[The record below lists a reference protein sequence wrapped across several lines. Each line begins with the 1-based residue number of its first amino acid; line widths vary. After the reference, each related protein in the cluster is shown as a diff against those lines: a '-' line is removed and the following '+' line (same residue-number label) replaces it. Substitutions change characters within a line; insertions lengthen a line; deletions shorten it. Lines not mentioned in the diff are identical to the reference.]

1 MQRFRNVPREWPRFA
16 RESPPEMATT
26 VLGAEPIAPNERVT
40 QIDFIRGFA
49 LGGVLL
55 VNLLGGFRIP
65 LSAHILGRDE
75 PLGPGGALVAGLLR
89 SLIEFKVFM
98 LFSFLFGV
106 GVAMQAGRASNQPCS
121 WFLVRRFGVLLAIGI
136 IHMVIIWN
144 GDILALYAIC
154 SLMLTPLLGLPEYVL
169 VVLGLS
175 LLAWPNFGPLPMH
188 FPTPG
193 TLKALTA
200 EALHAYRDGTWLE
213 LFTFRLRE
221 TRLLIVPLLVLSL
234 PRTLGL
240 MLLGIAAW
248 RKGWM
253 VNSPRLWRRSAVLG
267 AAIAIAGQRLGS
279 EEAVALGVAFLY
291 GAVLLLWNPHA
302 RYVAAAGRMA
312 LTNYL
317 LQSVIFGFVFYSYGL
332 GWFGRVGLV
341 AALLGGLTVYFMQL
355 AISQWWLQRFHFG
368 PCEWLWRSVSYR
380 KWQPFARRPYHGRM
394 CRAAWWLAAACA
406 FPITAASSFHP
417 KIPKTWDDA
426 RISTVEIPLAR
437 ADYSPKHMAGEFYY
451 RMPVRPIYKSYPVY
465 HPDREPAGYL
475 TWLAQREPVLI
486 WNSSNLRT
494 QQDWIEAGKTVFE
507 APIAYGAIGMGQEHS
522 QELFVH
528 SRSWYERVRPPLS
541 LKGELPFVRYV
552 IREKG
557 KVEIGMGACALCHSR
572 VLSDGSVLEGGPGN
586 FPFDAAFAD
595 TVKTEPQAIADN
607 RTLMEELYWKPW
619 APLELLSRLK
629 PLDSANLA
637 ALFSG
642 RPLGVMTRHRL
653 SLDTPVQIPDLI
665 GVRDRAY
672 LDHTGLQLHRDIGDL
687 MRYAALNQGGDD
699 FANFGGFIPMA
710 HVLGGQKVMPQ
721 MGDRYSDEQLYA
733 LALYVY
739 SLRPPDNPN
748 RADEQT
754 RHGALVFADQGCASC
769 HPPPFYTNNKL
780 TPALGFR
787 VPAEHWRRYDILPV
801 VVGTDPAVTMDTRR
815 GTGYYKVPSLLGL
828 WYRTPLGHSGWVS
841 TLEEWFDPKRLNDAY
856 VPTGFLPPGRT
867 HWAVKGH
874 EFGLNLSPEDKA
886 AMIAFLKTL

>member
-1 MQRFRNVPREWPRFA
+1 MQRSRNVPIHWARFA
-16 RESPPEMATT
+16 HESPEMATT
-26 VLGAEPIAPNERVT
+26 VLSDEPIAPNERVT
-40 QIDFIRGFA
+40 QIDFIRGLA

-55 VNLLGGFRIP
+55 VNLLGDFRIP

-75 PLGPGGALVAGLLR
+75 PLGPGGALVTELSR
-89 SLIEFKVFM
+89 SLIEFKAFM

-106 GVAMQAGRASNQPCS
+106 GVAMQAGRASKQQRS
-121 WFLVRRFGVLLAIGI
+121 WFLVRRFGVLLAIGV
-136 IHMVIIWN
+136 IHMVMIWN

-154 SLMLTPLLGLPEYVL
+154 GLMLTPLLSLPEPAL
-169 VVLGLS
+169 VVLGLC
-175 LLAWPNFGPLPMH
+175 LLAWPNLGPFPVH

-193 TLKALTA
+193 TLKALTT
-200 EALHAYRDGTWLE
+200 EALHAYRDGTWLQ

-221 TRLLIVPLLVLSL
+221 TRLLIMPLLVLSL

-253 VNSPRLWRRSAVLG
+253 VNSPRLWRQSAVLG
-267 AAIAIAGQRLGS
+267 VAIAFAGQRLGS
-279 EEAVALGVAFLY
+279 EESVALGLTLLY
-291 GAVLLLWNPHA
+291 AAVLLLWNPRA
-302 RYVAAAGRMA
+302 RYIAAAGRMA

-317 LQSVIFGFVFYSYGL
+317 SQSVIFGFIFYSYGL

-341 AALLGGLTVYFMQL
+341 ATLLGGLAVYCMQL
-355 AISQWWLQRFHFG
+355 VISQWWLQRFHFG
-368 PCEWLWRSVSYR
+368 PCEWLWRSFSYL

-406 FPITAASSFHP
+406 FPITAAPAFHP
-417 KIPKTWDDA
+417 KIPKTWDEA
-426 RISTVEIPLAR
+426 KISTVEIALAHPN
-437 ADYSPKHMAGEFYY
+437 YSPKHMTGEFYY

-465 HPDREPAGYL
+465 HPDREPTGYL
-475 TWLAQREPVLI
+475 NWLAQREPVLI
-486 WNSSNLRT
+486 WNSSNFRT
-494 QQDWIEAGKTVFE
+494 QQDWIEAGKMVFE
-507 APIAYGAIGMGQEHS
+507 SPIGYGAIGMGQEHS

-528 SRSWYERVRPPLS
+528 NRSWYERVRPPLS
-541 LKGELPFVRYV
+541 SNGELPFVRYV

-572 VLSDGSVLEGGPGN
+572 VLPDGSVLEGGPGN

-595 TVKTEPQAIADN
+595 TVKTEPQAVAEN
-607 RTLMEELYWKPW
+607 RTLMEALYWKPW

-629 PLDSANLA
+629 PLDPASLA
-637 ALFSG
+637 ELFSG

-672 LDHTGLQLHRDIGDL
+672 LDHTGLQLHRDTGDL

-699 FANFGGFIPMA
+699 FANFGGFMPMD
-710 HVLGGQKVMPQ
+710 HLLNGQKLTPES
-721 MGDRYSDEQLYA
+721 GDRYSDEQLYA
-733 LALYVY
+733 MTLYVY
-739 SLRPPDNPN
+739 SLRPPSNPHHAN
-748 RADEQT
+748 EQT
-754 RHGALVFADQGCASC
+754 RVGGRIFLRQGCGHC
-769 HPPPFYTNNKL
+769 HPAPLYTNNKL
-780 TPALGFR
+780 TPAVGFR
-787 VPAEHWRRYDILPV
+787 VPNDHRRRYNIMPV
-801 VVGTDPAVTMDTRR
+801 VVGTDPAATMDTRR

-841 TLEEWFDPKRLNDAY
+841 TLDEWFDSKRLQDDY
-856 VPTGFLPPGRT
+856 VPTGFVPSGQS
-867 HWAVKGH
+867 HSAVKGH
-874 EFGLNLSPEDKA
+874 EFGLNLSQEDKA